1 MKKIIGILSVALLPA
16 ISFAQNYS
24 FRMMDNGGYG
34 YNNGFEFGNSLLILP
49 FIFLIPLIWIA
60 IIVGAFVFWVTMLI
74 DAIKHS
80 PEKIKMVWVIVIIFT
95 HIIGAFIYYFVEK
108 RPRNK
113 IVVEKHAEDKKG

>member
-34 YNNGFEFGNSLLILP
+34 YNGFESGYSILAMSFLL
-49 FIFLIPLIWIA
+49 LIPLIWVS
-60 IIVGAFVFWVTMLI
+60 IIVGAFVFWVTMLV

-80 PEKIKMVWVIVIIFT
+80 PEKTKTVWVIVIIFT

-113 IVVEKHAEDKKG
+113 IVAEKHAEDKKE